1 LTFFSYHCRVEGN
14 KTLLFVFFNSHY
26 LILAFCY
33 YEHLLAYYLVQSYM
47 NITELARLLKVTPQ
61 ELRYYL
67 SQAGFDIGGRAIKIN
82 KSVANKILKEWPKIK
97 RKIDKVREEKERVE
111 KAKKERIE
119 THEKVFVPAFI
130 SVRDFAALVSSPV
143 NIILAELIKNGIFAS
158 LNERID
164 FETAWLVGSEL
175 GFEVI
180 RKEGEDETV
189 TKENK
194 LDDILSKE
202 KTGDMLD
209 RPPVIV
215 VMGHVDHG
223 KTSLLDA
230 IRKTNVI
237 GGEAGGITQHIGA
250 YQVERKN
257 QVITFIDTPG
267 HEAFTAMRSR
277 GAKIADVAILV
288 VAADD
293 GVMPQTVEAYKI
305 IEAAKLPFVVA
316 INKVDK
322 VDANIDKTKQE
333 LSGKLNITP
342 TDWGGKTTC
351 VPISAKKGDGITDL
365 LDMILLTAE
374 TELENIKANP
384 NADAAGT
391 VIESHL
397 SKGSGPVA
405 TILVQNGTLRLGD
418 SLMMG
423 GKDVGKIRNLTTYNE
438 GNVKEVGPATPVQII
453 GLRAMLN
460 VGDVLEVGEGER
472 VKKKKLR
479 TAADASFNKTSQ
491 RDENV
496 GSEKVNLIIKGDLLG
511 SIEAIEESLEKIN
524 TKDVSVKVVHRG
536 LGNISD
542 GDIKRAEATGS
553 LILGFNVKTPIAIEN
568 MAREKNISI
577 KTYNVIYDLL
587 NDVKTEMRSRIVVT
601 YEREDLGRLKVLA
614 IFRTEKDAQIV
625 GGKVIDGVIE
635 TESLIEVMR
644 NKELVGTG
652 KLTNLQAG
660 KQNVNK
666 VETDE
671 ECGLHYAGNVV
682 IEVGDVLV
690 FYKNKEVKV
699 IF

>member
-1 LTFFSYHCRVEGN
+1 
-14 KTLLFVFFNSHY
+14 
-26 LILAFCY
+26 
-33 YEHLLAYYLVQSYM
+33 M

-67 SQAGFDIGGRAIKIN
+67 TQAGFDIGGRAIKIN
-82 KSVANKILKEWPKIK
+82 KTVANKILKEWPKIK
-97 RKIDKVREEKERVE
+97 RKIDKVREEKERAE
-111 KAKKERIE
+111 KEKMARIKTNERI
-119 THEKVFVPAFI
+119 FAPAFI

-175 GFEVI
+175 GFEVVK
-180 RKEGEDETV
+180 KEGPDQTIV
-189 TKENK
+189 KENK
-194 LDDILSKE
+194 LDDILAKE
-202 KTGDMLD
+202 ETKNMLD

-250 YQVERKN
+250 YQVQRKK
-257 QVITFIDTPG
+257 QTITFIDTPG

-293 GVMPQTVEAYKI
+293 GVMPQTIEAYNI
-305 IEAAKLPFVVA
+305 IQGAKLPFVVA

-322 VDANIDKTKQE
+322 ADANIDKTKQE
-333 LSGKLNITP
+333 LVGKLNVTP
-342 TDWGGKTTC
+342 TDWGGQTTC
-351 VPISAKKGDGITDL
+351 VPISAKKGTGITDL

-418 SLMMG
+418 SLMMDG
-423 GKDVGKIRNLTTYNE
+423 QDVGKIRNLNTYNE
-438 GNVKEVGPATPVQII
+438 GNIKEASPATPVQII
-453 GLRAMLN
+453 GLRTMLN
-460 VGDVLEVGEGER
+460 VGDVLEVGVGER
-472 VKKKKLR
+472 VKKRKLR
-479 TAADASFNKTSQ
+479 SAADASFNKITQ
-491 RDENV
+491 NDE
-496 GSEKVNLIIKGDLLG
+496 SSTAEKVNLIIKGDLLG

-524 TKDVSVKVVHRG
+524 TKEVSVKIVHRG

-542 GDIKRAEATGS
+542 GDIKRAEATNS
-553 LILGFNVKTPIAIEN
+553 IIIGFNIKTPIAIEN

-587 NDVKTEMRSRIVVT
+587 NDIKEEMRSRIVAT
-601 YEREDLGRLKVLA
+601 YERVDLGRLKVLA
-614 IFRTEKDAQIV
+614 IFRTEKSAQIV
-625 GGKVIDGVIE
+625 GGKVLDGVVE
-635 TESLIEVMR
+635 SDSLIEVMR
-644 NKELVGTG
+644 NKELAGTG

-660 KQNVNK
+660 KQNVNL

-682 IEVGDVLV
+682 IEVGDILQ